1 MQAEATSEDSTTS
14 VAPGSAQQTVAG
26 VVANSDV
33 LTLRDVKT
41 FAVGFSSYWVFA
53 WLFDYP
59 LFGAV
64 VWQFGP
70 IWGGLIMLVLT
81 LLVDIGSIRFYD
93 WSKRDWLAVEF
104 IRSHKGYAGRNPV
117 RRLVKFVLTKT
128 PKVLQVMLLSLRFNA
143 FIVTTLLRDPASSFN
158 GLSRSDWGIFALSFV
173 TAQLYWTLVIYG
185 GIQGLELLFS

>member
-1 MQAEATSEDSTTS
+1 MQAEAFKDGLSS
-14 VAPGSAQQTVAG
+14 VAPASARQVTTG

-41 FAVGFSSYWVFA
+41 FAVGFSSYTLFT

-59 LFGAV
+59 LYGAAI
-64 VWQFGP
+64 WHLGAL
-70 IWGGLIMLVLT
+70 WGGLIMVALS

-104 IRSHKGYAGRNPV
+104 IRSHTIYLGNNPL
-117 RRLVKFVLTKT
+117 RRFVKFVLTKT

-143 FIVTTLLRDPASSFN
+143 FIVTTLLRDSSSSFN
-158 GLSRSDWGIFALSFV
+158 GLSRADWGIFALSFLTGHV
-173 TAQLYWTLVIYG
+173 YWIMVIYG
-185 GIQGLELLFS
+185 GIQGFEFLFS